1 MNVAFPTLI
10 LFLVLLPG
18 FLLRNG
24 LKRAERSSVDF
35 SPFGQVVA
43 TAVLWAVFAH
53 LDGWACH
60 IPVFPGLRT
69 ERAHAPV
76 VVGSCQPDKSRTS
89 RW

>member
-53 LDGWACH
+53 LAWM
-60 IPVFPGLRT
+60 GLSY
-69 ERAHAPV
+69 
-76 VVGSCQPDKSRTS
+76 SCSS